1 MRKSSMNWS
10 FSMAMLKKPEGIYIY
25 IYIYMYTYVYIYGLI
40 EFECLGLIIVL
51 KKKHAFELVWCNLM

>member
-10 FSMAMLKKPEGIYIY
+10 FSMAMLKNQRVYIN
-25 IYIYMYTYVYIYGLI
+25 MYTYVYIYGLI

-51 KKKHAFELVWCNLM
+51 KKKTCI

>member
-10 FSMAMLKKPEGIYIY
+10 FSMAMLKNQRVY

-51 KKKHAFELVWCNLM
+51 KKKNMHLNWCDVI